1 MAKTPEKAQK
11 AQTPKSTQSKKR
23 SFSAYAAILAA
34 LVLAVAIVLDLMAS
48 RLNVVWDMTP
58 SRLYELSDTTK
69 SYLQSLDKKVE
80 IYFLI
85 DMDVLSTDTSSM
97 ALYHAMEEY
106 ASFDNV
112 ELIDFEPD
120 DDPETTKK
128 LQSEGYS
135 LSRGDIVVSC
145 EGRTKHVPGRVM
157 YENKY
162 ETDEAGN
169 TTQYAAYFAG
179 ENYITGAIDAVVS
192 GRDTVIYFL
201 NGHGEK
207 LPEND
212 YTRLVTNLANR
223 NYSVDTLTLATADA
237 VPDDAAIVI
246 AAAPQSDLSNDE
258 TRKINEYL
266 DRGGNV
272 CFWMSP
278 NEAAVRYTNI
288 ESILS
293 DLSIGMDYDRVAE
306 TDTSLHIS
314 GDPYTFKCS
323 VVANE
328 DDEIGLTKELVEYT
342 DAGIIPFMSNTR
354 SFYQLIGST
363 SDSSVTVGSM
373 LQTVGTVDALGGD
386 TSTAVGEICGGTDA
400 EAKDIQGQ
408 VLDLA
413 MYATSRQ
420 RNGAKL
426 MVMGNAEFIDD
437 ENVAQDY
444 MIIPV
449 NMMLATIS
457 WMYDSDLDL
466 DMGIADKERTY
477 DALLLNSEQAAN
489 RTNIIFVAVPLCVA
503 LVGVVVWLKRRY
515 S

>member
-1 MAKTPEKAQK
+1 MAKTSEKDK
-11 AQTPKSTQSKKR
+11 KKTTSSSTKKR

-48 RLNVVWDMTP
+48 RLNVIWDMTP

-106 ASFDNV
+106 DSFDSV

-120 DDPETTKK
+120 DDPEMTKK

-135 LSRGDIVVSC
+135 LTRGDIVVSC

-201 NGHGEK
+201 NGHSEK

-212 YTRLVTNLANR
+212 YTRLVSNLANR

-237 VPDDAAIVI
+237 VPDDAAIVVL
-246 AAAPQSDLSNDE
+246 AAPQSDLSNDE
-258 TRKINEYL
+258 TRKLNEYL

-278 NEAAVRYTNI
+278 NEAPVRYANI

-293 DLSIGMDYDRVAE
+293 SFSIGMDYDRVAE
-306 TDTSLHIS
+306 TDASLHIS

-328 DDEIGLTKELVEYT
+328 DDEIGLTKELTAYT

-354 SFYQLIGST
+354 SFYQLMGSS
-363 SDSSVTVGSM
+363 SDSSVVVGSM
-373 LQTVGTVDALGGD
+373 LQTVASTDALGNA
-386 TSTAVGEICGGTDA
+386 TSSAVGEVYGGTDT
-400 EAKDIQGQ
+400 EAKDVEGQ

-413 MYATSRQ
+413 MYATSSL
-420 RNGAKL
+420 RNDAKV

-437 ENVAQDY
+437 EDVAQDY

-449 NMMLATIS
+449 NMMLAVVS

-477 DALLLNSEQAAN
+477 DALSLPSEQVAN
-489 RTNIIFVAVPLCVA
+489 RTNILFIAVPLCVA
-503 LVGVVVWLKRRY
+503 LVGVAVWLKRRY

>member
-1 MAKTPEKAQK
+1 MAKTPEKAK
-11 AQTPKSTQSKKR
+11 KVQTPKSTQSKKR

-69 SYLQSLDKKVE
+69 SYLQSLDKKVD

-306 TDTSLHIS
+306 TDSSLHIS

-354 SFYQLIGST
+354 SFYQLVGST

-373 LQTVGTVDALGGD
+373 LQ
-386 TSTAVGEICGGTDA
+386 
-400 EAKDIQGQ
+400 AKDIQGQ

-413 MYATSRQ
+413 MYATSPQ
-420 RNGAKL
+420 RSGAKL